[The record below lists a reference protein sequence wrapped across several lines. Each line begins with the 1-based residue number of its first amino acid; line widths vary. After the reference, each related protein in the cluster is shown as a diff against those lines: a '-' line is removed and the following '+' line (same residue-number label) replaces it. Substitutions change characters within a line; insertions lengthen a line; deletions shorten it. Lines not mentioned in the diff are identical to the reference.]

1 MFSLIA
7 HQVLSRRCCR
17 RNVGLLFLNF
27 HSSYCNYYVAARRSG
42 KTSNSTVNLWDGLH
56 LSACVVSYVAVLID
70 VLLVEFPCASLWKD
84 FVASSKI
91 NQSST
96 SPRERERE
104 QEREYASFP
113 SVVSG
118 T

>member
-1 MFSLIA
+1 
-7 HQVLSRRCCR
+7 
-17 RNVGLLFLNF
+17 
-27 HSSYCNYYVAARRSG
+27 
-42 KTSNSTVNLWDGLH
+42 
-56 LSACVVSYVAVLID
+56 LID

-84 FVASSKI
+84 FVASSKR

-104 QEREYASFP
+104 QEREYSSFP